1 MVKEKVK
8 EIEDAGGASYTYR
21 TYRTELRNGE
31 LKRIC
36 VCTIEKERD
45 DVLMCV

>member
-21 TYRTELRNGE
+21 TELRNGE
-31 LKRIC
+31 LKRIS
-36 VCTIEKERD
+36 VCAIEKDRD

>member
-1 MVKEKVK
+1 MVKEKVR
-8 EIEDAGGASYTYR
+8 EIEDAGAASYTYR

-31 LKRIC
+31 LKRIS
-36 VCTIEKERD
+36 VYAIEKERE